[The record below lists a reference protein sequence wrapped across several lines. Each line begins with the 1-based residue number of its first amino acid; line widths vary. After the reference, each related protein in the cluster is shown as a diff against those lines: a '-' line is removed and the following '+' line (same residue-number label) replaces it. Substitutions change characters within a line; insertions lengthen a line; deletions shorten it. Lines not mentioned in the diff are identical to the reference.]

1 MKTRIAVA
9 FFSIILACVP
19 VIVLG
24 QSGST
29 DRDQITSGIPAS
41 EGELSPAVRA
51 RIDRGDGRTGSVTFA
66 QAAEQYFA
74 AAEIARQEG
83 HLPSLSMWRLA
94 NTWFH
99 DGQFNRAAH
108 VLDQL
113 ADEAARAG
121 DLPVQALA
129 LYYSAWVN
137 GKAGRGG
144 DMSDRLKQVQTL
156 LRSPY
161 MPVGTRTHVGDLL
174 NAPSSVARKP

>member
-9 FFSIILACVP
+9 FFSFLLACVP

-24 QSGST
+24 QSG
-29 DRDQITSGIPAS
+29 IPAS
-41 EGELSPAVRA
+41 DGELTPAVRA
-51 RIDRGDGRTGSVTFA
+51 RIDRGDGRSGSVTA
-66 QAAEQYFA
+66 SEAAQQYQAAV
-74 AAEIARQEG
+74 EIARQEG

-94 NTWFH
+94 NTFFH
-99 DGQFNRAAH
+99 DGQFDRASRT
-108 VLDQL
+108 LDQL

-137 GKAGRGG
+137 GKAGRGKQ
-144 DMSDRLKQVQTL
+144 MTDRLTQVQAL

-161 MPVGTRTHVGDLL
+161 MPVDTRNHIGDLL
-174 NAPSSVARKP
+174 NAPSNVARKP

>member
-9 FFSIILACVP
+9 FFSMLASVP

-29 DRDQITSGIPAS
+29 NREQTITGIPAA
-41 EGELSPAVRA
+41 EGELSPAVKT
-51 RIDRGDGRTGSVTFA
+51 RIDRGDGRNGSVTFA
-66 QAAEQYFA
+66 QAAEQYVA
-74 AAEIARQEG
+74 AADIARREG

-94 NTWFH
+94 NTFFH
-99 DGQFNRAAH
+99 DGQLNRASR

-121 DLPVQALA
+121 DLPVQVLA
-129 LYYSAWVN
+129 IYYSAWVN
-137 GKAGRGG
+137 GQAGRGA

-161 MPVGTRTHVGDLL
+161 MPVGIRTHVGDLL
-174 NAPSSVARKP
+174 SAPSSVARKP

>member
-9 FFSIILACVP
+9 FLSVLACVP

-29 DRDQITSGIPAS
+29 DRDQISGIPAS
-41 EGELSPAVRA
+41 EGELTPAVRA
-51 RIDRGDGRTGSVTFA
+51 RIERGDGRNGSVTFA
-66 QAAEQYFA
+66 QAAEQYVA
-74 AAEIARQEG
+74 AADIARQEG

-99 DGQFNRAAH
+99 DGQLNRAAR

-113 ADEAARAG
+113 ANEAARAG

-129 LYYSAWVN
+129 LYTPPGSTV
-137 GKAGRGG
+137 
-144 DMSDRLKQVQTL
+144 RLGAAPTCRTVSS
-156 LRSPY
+156 RS
-161 MPVGTRTHVGDLL
+161 
-174 NAPSSVARKP
+174 K

>member
-9 FFSIILACVP
+9 SLSIVLACVP

-29 DRDQITSGIPAS
+29 DRDQISSGIPAS
-41 EGELSPAVRA
+41 EGELTSAVRA
-51 RIDRGDGRTGSVTFA
+51 RIERGDGRNGSVTFA
-66 QAAEQYFA
+66 QAAEQYVVA
-74 AAEIARQEG
+74 ADIARQEG

-99 DGQFNRAAH
+99 DGQLNRAAR

-129 LYYSAWVN
+129 LYYAAWVN
-137 GKAGRGG
+137 GQAGRGA

-161 MPVGTRTHVGDLL
+161 MPVGIRTHVGDLL
-174 NAPSSVARKP
+174 STPSSVARKP

>member
-1 MKTRIAVA
+1 MLFRSFQCRRSRVLEGVRESGEARREIARREMRR
-9 FFSIILACVP
+9 
-19 VIVLG
+19 
-24 QSGST
+24 Q
-29 DRDQITSGIPAS
+29 DRLVSLRPTGDH
-41 EGELSPAVRA
+41 
-51 RIDRGDGRTGSVTFA
+51 RGDERDPHA
-66 QAAEQYFA
+66 P
-74 AAEIARQEG
+74 AEIARQEG

>member
-1 MKTRIAVA
+1 MKTRIAVT
-9 FFSIILACVP
+9 FLSMVLASVP
-19 VIVLG
+19 VIARG
-24 QSGST
+24 QTGST
-29 DRDQITSGIPAS
+29 DQITGIPAS

-51 RIDRGDGRTGSVTFA
+51 RIDRGDGKTGTVTFA
-66 QAAEQYFA
+66 QAAEQYRA

-83 HLPSLSMWRLA
+83 HLPSLAMWRLA

-99 DGQFNRAAH
+99 DGQLNRAAR

-121 DLPVQALA
+121 DLPVQVLA

-137 GKAGRGG
+137 GQAGRGG

-161 MPVGTRTHVGDLL
+161 MPVGVRAHVGDLL
-174 NAPSSVARKP
+174 SAPSSVARKP